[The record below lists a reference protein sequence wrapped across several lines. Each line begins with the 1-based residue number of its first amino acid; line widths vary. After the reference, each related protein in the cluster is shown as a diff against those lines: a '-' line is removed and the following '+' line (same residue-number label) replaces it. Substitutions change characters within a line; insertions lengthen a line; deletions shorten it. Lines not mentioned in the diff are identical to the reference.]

1 MDALKTRGLQ
11 ENSILI
17 MNILLT
23 FSFSLTM
30 FCLSSYF
37 RIVAVLER
45 IKITRRKLFLLL
57 CNRVLVL
64 ISTFLVHE
72 M

>member
-1 MDALKTRGLQ
+1 MAGLKTRVLQ

-30 FCLSSYF
+30 FCLSRYF
-37 RIVAVLER
+37 RIFAVLER
-45 IKITRRKLFLLL
+45 IKYHMSKTIYFA
-57 CNRVLVL
+57 
-64 ISTFLVHE
+64 